1 MIIYYYKFQKITEDN
16 LIKEVESIAD
26 NMPLMRLKFYN
37 TILENHK
44 K

>member
-1 MIIYYYKFQKITEDN
+1 MIIHYYKLQQITVDN

-37 TILENHK
+37 IILENHK